1 MRRGAAAVNGQRWHR
16 RLGKL
21 AFPDP
26 VVATR
31 HAWWAGALRR
41 LTPREREELAEL
53 RERLDAGGLAGL
65 TDAELDHLE
74 ALVTILQGDEA
85 ADGSG
90 AH

>member
-1 MRRGAAAVNGQRWHR
+1 MNGQRWNR

-31 HAWWAGALRR
+31 HAWWEGALRR

-53 RERLDAGGLAGL
+53 RERLEAGGLAGL
-65 TDAELDHLE
+65 TDVELDRLE
-74 ALVTILQGDEA
+74 QLVTILQGDDP

-90 AH
+90 AQ